1 VTDKARPDK
10 TGPDKTGA
18 DKTGAAEAAGYRLG
32 LSYMFVAMLFTS
44 IAGIV
49 LRLVEEADGWQV
61 LFYRSGTLVLTL
73 VPFIAWRYGA
83 RAGRAFRAIGR
94 TGLVAAACLAAAF
107 SLFIFALME
116 TTVANVVFTV
126 GLSPF
131 FAALFAWIALREALA
146 PSTWIAILVSL
157 AGMGLMFG
165 DGLMAGTL
173 MGNALALGAC
183 LCYSAALVAMRK
195 GREVDMIP
203 AVCLAGV
210 LAAAVAAL
218 AAPAGLAVSGR
229 DLGLAAT
236 LGVVQLGFQY
246 ILVTAAIRHVPAAE
260 VALIGRASLVLA
272 PIWVWLGVGEV
283 PSTLTLAGGAVV
295 FLAITSHGVL
305 AIRRSRAALSRS
317 GE

>member
-1 VTDKARPDK
+1 MWPGAVTDKARP
-10 TGPDKTGA
+10 

-32 LSYMFVAMLFTS
+32 LSYMFAAMLFTS

-61 LFYRSGTLVLTL
+61 LFYRSSALVVTL

-83 RAGRAFRAIGR
+83 RTGRAFSAIGR

-107 SLFIFALME
+107 SLFIFALYE
-116 TTVANVVFTV
+116 TTVANVVFTI
-126 GLSPF
+126 GLTPLL
-131 FAALFAWIALREALA
+131 AALFAWIALRETLAPATWAAMLVALA
-146 PSTWIAILVSL
+146 GI
-157 AGMGLMFG
+157 GLMFG
-165 DGLMAGTL
+165 DGLARGTL
-173 MGNALALGAC
+173 LGNAFALGCA
-183 LCYSAALVAMRK
+183 LCYAAALVAMRK
-195 GREVDMIP
+195 GRAVDMIP

-210 LAAAVAAL
+210 LATLVSWL
-218 AAPAGLAVSGR
+218 AAPDLGVSGR

-283 PSTLTLAGGAVV
+283 PSTLTLAGGTVV
-295 FLAITSHGVL
+295 FLAITGHGVIAL
-305 AIRRSRAALSRS
+305 RRSRRAVTAH
-317 GE
+317 

>member
-1 VTDKARPDK
+1 MWPGAVTDKARPN
-10 TGPDKTGA
+10 KTGA
-18 DKTGAAEAAGYRLG
+18 GEAAGYRLG
-32 LSYMFVAMLFTS
+32 LSYMFVATLFTS

-61 LFYRSGTLVLTL
+61 LFYRSSALVVTL

-83 RAGRAFRAIGR
+83 GAGRAFLAIGR
-94 TGLVAAACLAAAF
+94 PGLVAAACLAGAF
-107 SLFIFALME
+107 SLFIFALYE
-116 TTVANVVFTV
+116 TTVANVVFTI
-126 GLSPF
+126 GLSPLL
-131 FAALFAWIALREALA
+131 AALFAWMVMREALA
-146 PSTWIAILVSL
+146 PGTL
-157 AGMGLMFG
+157 AAMAASVAGIGLMVG
-165 DGLMAGTL
+165 DGLASGTL
-173 MGNALALGAC
+173 LGNALALGAC
-183 LCYSAALVAMRK
+183 VCYSAALVAMRK
-195 GREVDMIP
+195 GREADMIP

-210 LAAAVAAL
+210 LATLVSWL
-218 AAPAGLAVSGR
+218 AAPDLGVSGR

-283 PSTLTLAGGAVV
+283 PSTLTLVGGGVV
-295 FLAITSHGVL
+295 FAAITGHGVL
-305 AIRRSRAALSRS
+305 APRRSRAALSRS

>member
-1 VTDKARPDK
+1 M
-10 TGPDKTGA
+10 TGP
-18 DKTGAAEAAGYRLG
+18 GAAAAAAYRRG
-32 LSYMFVAMLFTS
+32 LSIMFAATLFTS

-61 LFYRSGTLVLTL
+61 LFYRSAALVLTL

-83 RAGRAFRAIGR
+83 RAGAAFLAVGR
-94 TGLVAAACLAAAF
+94 SGLMVAVCLAGAF
-107 SLFIFALME
+107 SLFIFALLE

-131 FAALFAWIALREALA
+131 FAAAFAWLVLREALA
-146 PSTWIAILVSL
+146 PSTLAAMAVSVAGIA
-157 AGMGLMFG
+157 LMVG
-165 DGLMAGTL
+165 DGLVSGTL
-173 MGNALALGAC
+173 LGIAFALGAC

-195 GREVDMIP
+195 GRSVDMIP
-203 AVCLAGV
+203 AVWLAGV
-210 LAAAVAAL
+210 LAALVAAVL
-218 AAPAGLAVSGR
+218 APAGLAVSGR

-246 ILVTAAIRHVPAAE
+246 ILLTLAIRHVPAAE

-283 PSTLTLAGGAVV
+283 PSALTLAGGAVI

-305 AIRRSRAALSRS
+305 AIRRSRAALRTI
-317 GE
+317 EID

>member
-1 VTDKARPDK
+1 MTDKARPDK
-10 TGPDKTGA
+10 TGPDKTGP

-32 LSYMFVAMLFTS
+32 LSYMFVAMLFTR

-107 SLFIFALME
+107 SLFIFALLE

-283 PSTLTLAGGAVV
+283 PSTLTLAGGAIV
-295 FLAITSHGVL
+295 FAAITGHGVL
-305 AIRRSRAALSRS
+305 AIRRSRRAVSLD
-317 GE
+317 